1 MSHNSIFDIVLG
13 TGGLVVAIGVAG
25 AGVFFMLKKSYD
37 PPKMLFKLLL
47 SVAIVIGDFFF
58 IRSMT
63 GHLSGGES
71 AGDYGTA
78 FTIAGSIGAIGIIL
92 SIVWTPHLSDL
103 LVSPLTNLFDGGSE
117 RPDYKPFY
125 SIANTKRKRGKYS
138 EAIAEVRKQLEKFP
152 NDFEG
157 VMLLAAIQAENQN
170 DLQAAE
176 NTLNHFCAQ
185 PKAPEKQ
192 VAAAWTAMADW
203 HLKFGVDVDSARA
216 SLQKIIERYPETE
229 LALRAE
235 QRMAHLGG
243 TEKIL
248 LAQHD
253 RQAVVVPEGVKNLGL
268 MDSTAFLRPQEI
280 DPGRLAAAHVKHL
293 ETHPHDSEVR
303 EKLAVI
309 YAKDFKRLDL
319 ATLELVQL
327 INETRHSP
335 KQIAGWLNQ
344 LANFQVELGADM
356 ETVRATLEQIV
367 ERFPDLPLAD
377 VTQRRL
383 ARLNSEFKGK
393 TETPGVKLGVYEQN
407 IGLKYGSP
415 HKLQ

>member
-1 MSHNSIFDIVLG
+1 MSHNNTFDIVLG
-13 TGGLVVAIGVAG
+13 TVGLVVAIGLVG
-25 AGVFFMLKKSYD
+25 AGVFFMLKKSYE
-37 PPKMLFKLLL
+37 PAKMLLKIAVTIPFVVLCLGFAQKMGPFGPFLIVFMAVVL
-47 SVAIVIGDFFF
+47 SY
-58 IRSMT
+58 M
-63 GHLSGGES
+63 
-71 AGDYGTA
+71 
-78 FTIAGSIGAIGIIL
+78 
-92 SIVWTPHLSDL
+92 WTPHLAEWIS
-103 LVSPLTNLFDGGSE
+103 SPLTNLFDGGNE

-125 SIANTKRKRGKYS
+125 SIATTKRKRGKYS

-157 VMLLAAIQAENQN
+157 VMLLAGIQAENQN

-176 NTLNHFCAQ
+176 NTLNHFCMR

-192 VAAAWTAMADW
+192 VAAAWTTMADW

-216 SLQKIIERYPETE
+216 SLQKIIGRYPETE

-235 QRMAHLGG
+235 QRMAHLGS

-248 LAQHD
+248 LEQHD
-253 RQAVVVPEGVKNLGL
+253 RHAVVVPEGVKNIGL
-268 MDSTAFLRPQEI
+268 MDSSAFLRPQEI
-280 DPGRLAAAHVKHL
+280 DPGRMAAAHVRHL

-319 ATLELVQL
+319 ATLELAQL
-327 INETRHSP
+327 INEPRHSP

-344 LANFQVELGADM
+344 LANFQVELGADV
-356 ETVRATLEQIV
+356 ETVRATLQNIV
-367 ERFPDLPLAD
+367 ERFPELPLAE
-377 VTQRRL
+377 VTRRRL

>member
-1 MSHNSIFDIVLG
+1 MSHKSIFDIVLG
-13 TGGLVVAIGVAG
+13 TVGLVVAIGLVG
-25 AGVFFMLKKSYD
+25 AGIIFMLKKSYD
-37 PPKMLFKLLL
+37 PARMLLKIVVTIPFVVLCIGFAQKMGPFGPFLIVFM
-47 SVAIVIGDFFF
+47 AIV
-58 IRSMT
+58 
-63 GHLSGGES
+63 LS
-71 AGDYGTA
+71 YM
-78 FTIAGSIGAIGIIL
+78 
-92 SIVWTPHLSDL
+92 WTPHLSDM

-125 SIANTKRKRGKYS
+125 SIATTKRKRGKYA
-138 EAIAEVRKQLEKFP
+138 EAIAEVRKQLERFP

-157 VMLLAAIQAENQN
+157 VMLLAGIQAENQN

-229 LALRAE
+229 MALRAE
-235 QRMAHLGG
+235 QRMAHLGS

-248 LAQHD
+248 LGQHD

-309 YAKDFKRLDL
+309 YAKDFKRLDM
-319 ATLELVQL
+319 ATLELAQL
-327 INETRHSP
+327 INEPRHSP
-335 KQIAGWLNQ
+335 KQIASWLNQ

-367 ERFPDLPLAD
+367 DSFPELPLED
-377 VTQRRL
+377 VARRRL

-415 HKLQ
+415 RKLQ